1 MLKRIVL
8 LVFAVALLSTHALG
22 QVDPPKLDPTP
33 STEKQSALIKEGVAL
48 HDQEKYDAAISKYE
62 EALKE
67 NPANVSALYE
77 MSFSYAMKKDYRK
90 SLDVAYKGAQYRSKL
105 LHGFYIQI
113 GNNLDHL
120 GETAKSIEVYKAG
133 IKLSPQSSMLYYNL
147 AVAYSNQNKL
157 DDARKT
163 LKQAI
168 AYNPNHPSSHLFL
181 STIWRQGGYKVPALL
196 SACRFLVLEP
206 NSGRSAAALKVVQ
219 EVMGGNVT
227 AGKKPNEINVFVD
240 MSGKKDEGDFDVVAL
255 ILGMGK
261 AAGLTEENKNKT
273 EMQLL
278 AEQFGTLF
286 AIMSEQSDKSDKS
299 KFTWKFYVPY
309 FGEMKRK
316 NYVEPFVYYVNQSS
330 GNAEVQTWLTNNKA
344 RVNEFL
350 AWSKS
355 YPWPKAE

>member
-33 STEKQSALIKEGVAL
+33 STEKQAALIKEGVAL
-48 HDQEKYDAAISKYE
+48 HDQGKYDAAISKYE

-67 NPANVSALYE
+67 NPANVEALYE
-77 MSFSYAMKKDYRK
+77 MSFSYAMKQDYRK
-90 SLDVAYKGAQYRSKL
+90 SLDVASKGAQYRSRL
-105 LHGFYIQI
+105 LPAFYIQI
-113 GNNLDHL
+113 GNNLDNL

-133 IKLSPQSSMLYYNL
+133 IKLSPQAAMLYYNL

-181 STIWRQGGYKVPALL
+181 SSIWRQGGYKVPALL

-206 NSGRSAAALKVVQ
+206 GSGRAVAALKIVH
-219 EVMGGNVT
+219 EIMGGNVT
-227 AGKKPNEINVFVD
+227 VGKNPNEINVLLD
-240 MSGKKDEGDFDVVAL
+240 MSAKKDEGDFGAVDL
-255 ILGMGK
+255 ILGIGK
-261 AAGLTEENKNKT
+261 AAGMTEKNKNKT

-278 AEQFGTLF
+278 AEQFDTLF
-286 AIMSEQSDKSDKS
+286 AILSEQSDKS
-299 KFTWKFYVPY
+299 KFTGKFYVPY

-316 NYVEPFVYYVNQSS
+316 NFVEPFVYYVNQSS
-330 GNAEVQTWLTNNKA
+330 SNAEVKTWLTNNKA